1 MILITGT
8 SGFLGGH
15 LVRHLSAKGQKIRAL
30 YHSNAPDT
38 EQKKLS
44 GVEWKK
50 CDLLDIFDVEEVFEG
65 ITHVYHCAA
74 MVSFD
79 PAHHEQMLHFN
90 PESTTNIVNQALVQG
105 ITKMVYVSSVS
116 AIGRTDDP
124 IKLITEEEEWGE
136 SQYNSAYGLSKYL
149 AETEMWRGIGEGL
162 NAVIINPGIILG
174 AGNWDKGSAQLM
186 SVVNNEFPF
195 YTKGVTA
202 WVDVEDV
209 VKIMGLLM
217 ESNFDSERYII
228 SCGNHAYKEVFTIMA
243 QELNK
248 KPPGIYANNL
258 VTGMAWRASSLI
270 SGITKKNK
278 VITRETALNA
288 HSVSTYDNSK
298 FLTAFPNFS
307 YTPLKQ
313 TISKMAKE
321 FKTANHTK

>member
-1 MILITGT
+1 MILITGA

-15 LVRHLSAKGQKIRAL
+15 LVRHLSAMGQKIRAL
-30 YHSNAPDT
+30 YHGNVPDNNL
-38 EQKKLS
+38 KNLP

-50 CDLLDIFDVEEVFEG
+50 CDLLDIYDVEEVFEG

-79 PAHHEQMLHFN
+79 PAQHEQMLHFN

-116 AIGRTDDP
+116 AIGRTDEP
-124 IKLITEEEEWGE
+124 QKLITEEEEWGE

-149 AETEMWRGIGEGL
+149 AETELWRGIGEGL

-174 AGNWDKGSAQLM
+174 AGNWNKGSAQLM

-209 VKIMGLLM
+209 VKIMVLLM
-217 ESNFDSERYII
+217 ESYFDSERYII
-228 SCGNHAYKEVFTIMA
+228 SCGNHAYKEVFTTMA

-270 SGITKKNK
+270 SGLTNKNK

-288 HSVSTYDNSK
+288 HSVSAYDNSK

-307 YTPLKQ
+307 YTPLEQ

-321 FKTANHTK
+321 FIRANQDK